1 MVKSLLVVA
10 ALFAVVGLVGCTYP
24 TGAVV
29 APIMMTKSPVAVGDP
44 LVGMSKTG
52 TAEVEGIILI
62 AHGDG
67 SISAAMRNGQIT
79 RVNHV
84 DSEEFNVLG
93 IYSKRTI
100 TVYGE

>member
-10 ALFAVVGLVGCTYP
+10 ALFAMVGLVGCTFP

-44 LVGMSKTG
+44 LVGHDKTG
-52 TAEVEGIILI
+52 TAEVEGIILL
-62 AHGDG
+62 AKGDG
-67 SISAAMRNGQIT
+67 SIKAAMQQGNIKRISW
-79 RVNHV
+79 V